1 MVNHNRIKRG
11 RNGTK
16 LHVSHQDNLTVV
28 LGKNNLDSG
37 PRACG
42 PGTSVFTGFF
52 VTPPNDA
59 GSPRKLTPL
68 FTGIFMVVSGH
79 GFTFRVNVT
88 LGLLVGRVML
98 GSTPNFVQVVHG
110 TFLRG
115 LRSRLH
121 VLGSVFYWALFGPDV
136 SFGLGSSQL
145 YSYRHQTLY
154 RRSYGGIGSRLHVLG
169 SGLRWALFGPYVSL
183 GFGSGPLWL
192 GRHE

>member
-11 RNGTK
+11 RNGSK

-37 PRACG
+37 LRARYVRFHGILRNTTERRRIATKVDTVVHRHFYGGIG
-42 PGTSVFTGFF
+42 PW
-52 VTPPNDA
+52 
-59 GSPRKLTPL
+59 LH
-68 FTGIFMVVSGH
+68 VSGQ
-79 GFTFRVNVT
+79 RAI
-88 LGLLVGRVML
+88 GLWVGPVML

-154 RRSYGGIGSRLHVLG
+154 RHSYGGIGSRLHVLG

-183 GFGSGPLWL
+183 GFGSGPLCL